1 MEPQNII
8 GPNVSRLRAQ
18 QGWTQEE
25 LATKL
30 QCEGV
35 DISRLSVARIEYRII
50 KVNDTVLGGL
60 QRVFRIPI
68 IKFFPK
74 HIQDSDATFAQRV
87 PAPLPEPDSDPPK
100 KPRRKCQKLTK
111 RGKAG

>member
-1 MEPQNII
+1 MQPQNII
-8 GPNVSRLRAQ
+8 GPNVARLRAQ
-18 QGWTQEE
+18 RGWTQET
-25 LATKL
+25 LASKL

-35 DISRLSVARIEYRII
+35 DISHLSVARIEYRII

-68 IKFFPK
+68 VRFFPK
-74 HIQDSDATFAQRV
+74 HVQDWDDKFAQHL
-87 PAPLPEPDSDPPK
+87 PASLLGPDSDPPK

-111 RGKAG
+111 RPKEV